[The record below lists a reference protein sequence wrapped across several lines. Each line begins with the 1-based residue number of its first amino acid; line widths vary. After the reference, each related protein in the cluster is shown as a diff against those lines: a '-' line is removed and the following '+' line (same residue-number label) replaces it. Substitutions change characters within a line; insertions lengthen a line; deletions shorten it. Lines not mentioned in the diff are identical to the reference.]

1 MMPFLTGI
9 ATCNL
14 GKWRQ
19 SMIKPG
25 KNIKTQR
32 IGMEIE

>member
-1 MMPFLTGI
+1 MMPFLNGI

-14 GKWRQ
+14 GKWPQ
-19 SMIKPG
+19 GAVKAG

-32 IGMEIE
+32 IGMEFE